1 MWGHFTDCG
10 FDRCGVPLK
19 NYLGRLS
26 ECTPCCKLHQME
38 ELCNTAT
45 SNLAK
50 KSCSGSLVFV
60 RKVLSNWKLKT
71 CWCLWQ
77 IFLTVLESSWTQ
89 ERAGSSVKLQPAAF
103 FPRSLVPDNGEEQ
116 TFCYYFLLFY
126 IPPMHKIPAGNGG
139 KIYKWTISTT
149 IWVFPYTSNANIFRH
164 LIIIIINIYSA
175 YGQYT
180 MNSWPA

>member
-77 IFLTVLESSWTQ
+77 VFLTVLESSWTQ

-103 FPRSLVPDNGEEQ
+103 FSRSLVPDNGEEQ

-126 IPPMHKIPAGNGG
+126 ISHQCTKYRQGMEG
-139 KIYKWTISTT
+139 K
-149 IWVFPYTSNANIFRH
+149 YTS
-164 LIIIIINIYSA
+164 
-175 YGQYT
+175 GQFQLWSGFSLT
-180 MNSWPA
+180 LPMPTSFVT